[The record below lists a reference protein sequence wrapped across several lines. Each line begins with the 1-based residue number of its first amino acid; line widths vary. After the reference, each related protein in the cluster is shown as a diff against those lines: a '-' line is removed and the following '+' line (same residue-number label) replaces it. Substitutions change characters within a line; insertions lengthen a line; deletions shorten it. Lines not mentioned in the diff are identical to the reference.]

1 MQVRLIPMLV
11 ISSGLLLL
19 EGCGERRVLPD
30 SAYEPPK
37 SKAQIQKEAE
47 EEEREALAAV
57 PKVKTIGEKR
67 TWSTPDGTSQIEGE
81 MISLQDGYVDILR
94 PTGEITAIPIGR
106 LCKEDQQY
114 AKEPAAKAS
123 AGQTPHGD
131 EKK

>member
-1 MQVRLIPMLV
+1 MQVRLILLV
-11 ISSGLLLL
+11 AVMFGLLLL

-37 SKAQIQKEAE
+37 SKAQVQKEAQE
-47 EEEREALAAV
+47 AEREALAAI

-67 TWSTPDGTSQIEGE
+67 IWSTPDGASQIEGE

-94 PTGEITAIPIGR
+94 PTGEITAVPIGR

-114 AKEPAAKAS
+114 AKETAAKVS
-123 AGQTPHGD
+123 AGQGAQGD
-131 EKK
+131 EQK